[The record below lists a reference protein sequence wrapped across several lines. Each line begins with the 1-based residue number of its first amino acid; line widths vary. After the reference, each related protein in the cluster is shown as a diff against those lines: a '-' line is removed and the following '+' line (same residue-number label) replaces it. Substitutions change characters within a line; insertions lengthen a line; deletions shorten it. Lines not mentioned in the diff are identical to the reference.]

1 MLKWFSVN
9 KKKKMAKSFELS
21 CGFQNLPTK
30 KLEGNYLILNGNQL
44 RSALIAPC
52 YLYHCVS
59 IIILLIC
66 L

>member
-1 MLKWFSVN
+1 MFQCEQE
-9 KKKKMAKSFELS
+9 KKMAKSFELS

-30 KLEGNYLILNGNQL
+30 KLERNYLKLNGNQL